1 MTKTYQ
7 SLALPLVAAAAL
19 LAGCGGGGGGNDGGA
34 GAPVLDTAQ
43 LQGRWATGAGVA
55 KGYTAVVLSGGAGSG
70 TANAWL
76 LAQDASRLVKL
87 AIKSDGST
95 AGSAYALAQGGARQA
110 VSGTATAALAASPKT
125 ITVND
130 AASGATQFSQAD
142 AMAAPA
148 VQADAAG
155 AWSATAGGK
164 GQTLR
169 WTVAGTG
176 AVTGSSTTG
185 CTYVGQLTALATASA
200 YNVQFNE
207 SCPDNS
213 KTTYNGIATLNAAKN
228 ALTAVVT
235 SANDAQGAA
244 LFFSK

>member
-7 SLALPLVAAAAL
+7 SLTLSLVAAAAL
-19 LAGCGGGGGGNDGGA
+19 LAGCGGGNDNGA
-34 GAPVLDTAQ
+34 GAHVLDTAQ

-55 KGYTAVVLSGGAGSG
+55 KGYTAVVLPGGAGSG

-87 AIKSDGST
+87 TIKSDGSA
-95 AGSAYALAQGGARQA
+95 AGSAYALAQGGTRQA

-130 AASGATQFSQAD
+130 AASGATQFSQVD

-148 VQADAAG
+148 AQADVTG
-155 AWSATAGGK
+155 AWSATAGGN

-169 WTVAGTG
+169 WTVTGTG
-176 AVTGSSTTG
+176 AVTGASTTG
-185 CTYVGQLTALATASA
+185 CTYAGQLTALATASA

-213 KTTYNGIATLNAAKN
+213 KTTYNGIATLNTTKN
-228 ALTAVVT
+228 ALTVVVT